1 MADTIT
7 LATAHDLMQSCEVFT
22 LESSLM
28 IAGTE
33 IPCEALTLTL
43 DENGQDWI
51 DVKATMPGRLAL
63 DARTAPRAALTT
75 ALGFPDRGEATTPT
89 TLDLICRS
97 TDRTRQPGADHTD
110 ITLQSAESLIRDDS
124 AKTTR
129 TFTSASLLTASVTQI
144 IHAVIP
150 GAAIVSEIPT
160 ATKFLTGDDT
170 IEWEPTKQPWAV
182 ITEMCDNATIGEC
195 ECLNNGINFVI
206 RRKPTLSTP
215 GYVFTEGA
223 NIAQVKESTSRDDF
237 YNAVRIT
244 RADGTVTTLEDN
256 RAILGVAA
264 CGRRLKIIETKI
276 TGTAASAAYAQAAIN
291 RAVTSGFSMQ
301 IVTPDCP
308 LGLAPGMTV
317 SVFLDGA
324 LADWLIAR
332 IEFDL
337 KTGITTLNL
346 RKDA

>member
-1 MADTIT
+1 MTDTIT
-7 LATAHDLMQSCEVFT
+7 LATAHDLMQSREVFT
-22 LESSLM
+22 LESSLT

-51 DVKATMPGRLAL
+51 EVKATMPGRLAL
-63 DARTAPRAALTT
+63 DARTAPRGTLTT

-110 ITLQSAESLIRDDS
+110 ITLQSAESLIRDDA

-129 TFTSASLLTASVTQI
+129 TFTSSSLLTASVTQI
-144 IHAVIP
+144 IQSVIP
-150 GAAIVSEIPT
+150 GASIVSEIPT
-160 ATKFLTGDDT
+160 ATKFLAGDDT
-170 IEWEPTKQPWAV
+170 LEWEPTSQPWAV

-215 GYVFTEGA
+215 AYVFTEGA

-256 RAILGVAA
+256 RAVLGVAA
-264 CGRRLKIIETKI
+264 CGRRLKIIDTKI
-276 TGTAASAAYAQAAIN
+276 AGTSASAAYAQAVIN
-291 RAVTSGFSMQ
+291 RAVTSGLSMQ
-301 IVTPDCP
+301 IVTTDCP
-308 LGLAPGMTV
+308 LGLTPGMTV

-324 LADWLIAR
+324 LADWLISR

-337 KTGITTLNL
+337 KTGTTTLNL
-346 RKDA
+346 RKDN